1 MTGMIMNVNL
11 IMKLNM
17 KMSVTMNVAVNVNP
31 GVKMVRQMGLY
42 CRTLLLACG
51 MASGA
56 LLSPLASAH
65 EGHEHGTPPV
75 KKAKRPELAVSAAM
89 DAQGRLWVVSKEAG
103 AAGDYVVLRHSS
115 DEGKTWSAAKRV
127 NAQAEPVAAPG
138 EERPRLLFGSKN
150 AMYVLWTRPGNK
162 NYAGDIR
169 FARSQDA
176 GASWSAPVTVHQDT
190 QPISHR
196 HPVMTEDG
204 SGRLFV
210 AWIDRRDVERAKAK
224 GEPHPGASV
233 YYAVSDD
240 GGKNWRGDYQL
251 SNAGCDCCRMALQT
265 GSDGTP
271 LLFWRQVFANS
282 ERDHA
287 LASLTPDGRGL
298 TLVRATYDQWQ
309 VEACP
314 DHGPALALTAQARH
328 AVWFDLVQQRGTV
341 FYGRLGNVLPGATDS
356 DAGAGHARPAS
367 APVPAPAAA
376 VKIEGLRTLPDGAE
390 HADIVA
396 SGESVWVVW
405 QRFDGQQNTIGGMT
419 SSDGGQSWR
428 ETSLASSR
436 GAVDQPRLVL
446 QGKRALLV
454 WNTAEQG
461 LLVRKF

>member
-1 MTGMIMNVNL
+1 MNIARQTGVSGRNL
-11 IMKLNM
+11 
-17 KMSVTMNVAVNVNP
+17 V
-31 GVKMVRQMGLY
+31 
-42 CRTLLLACG
+42 LACG
-51 MASGA
+51 MAASA
-56 LLSPLASAH
+56 LVTPVAGAH
-65 EGHEHGTPPV
+65 EGHEHGAPPA
-75 KKAKRPELAVSAAM
+75 KKAKRPELAVSAAI
-89 DAQGRLWVVSKEAG
+89 DAQGRLWVVSKEG
-103 AAGDYVVLRHSS
+103 SEAGDYVVLRHSS
-115 DEGKTWSAAKRV
+115 DEGKTWSANQRV

-150 AMYVLWTRPGNK
+150 GMYVLWTRPGSK

-169 FARSQDA
+169 FASSQDG
-176 GASWSAPVTVHQDT
+176 GANWSTPVTVHQDA

-210 AWIDRRDVERAKAK
+210 AWIDRRDVERARAK

-271 LLFWRQVFANS
+271 LLFWRQVFAHS

-287 LASLTPDGRGL
+287 LARLTPDGRDL
-298 TLVRATYDQWQ
+298 TLARATQDHWQ

-314 DHGPALALTAQARH
+314 DHGPALALTALARH
-328 AVWFDLVQQRGTV
+328 AVWFDLVQQSGKV
-341 FYGRLGNVLPGATDS
+341 FYGRLGNVPQ
-356 DAGAGHARPAS
+356 PI
-367 APVPAPAAA
+367 
-376 VKIEGLRTLPDGAE
+376 KIEGLRTLPDGAE

-396 SGESVWVVW
+396 SGDAVWVAW
-405 QRFDGQQNTIGGMT
+405 QRFDGQQNTIGAMT

-428 ETSLASSR
+428 EITLASST